1 MTDIDT
7 DALPIDS
14 CIDARLSEH
23 RGSINRLS
31 DEELRE
37 RHPRYP
43 RTAFGEPLE
52 PKDLIHFVFVY
63 ANKDYHKFTEFYEW
77 FKEIKSTI
85 KDGHTVK
92 CDDRESELFPRNH
105 DDNINEICERAIFIL
120 PFLSKSFCDDEVL
133 RFFTSEAI
141 GTTRLDQTSAQ
152 GSLEN
157 VLKKQ
162 KRYAVRPIHTEP
174 STNRKYTTPAG
185 LRMMD
190 PINYYNKNE
199 DSVKKVVGRIIEE
212 SIKRFEERKTAME
225 NALTGTDGPSPMKP
239 CIENSLVDGT
249 NALSLA
255 QDGYC
260 APEEKVGNVGMGE
273 DLTLPTDGSS
283 SLTSNALSDTPGNKQ
298 LNYAAALTN
307 GGKKMSQTSKT
318 AEGNMGHLSA
328 EGRNFSDNEKYGNNP
343 ATTQFDTSLETDN
356 GSISKNTIQNA
367 AENTVN
373 GQKSTQTAESETSWK
388 NLSLTESYSETK
400 AKKMTTKD
408 QHLTDR
414 DFNVWKDS
422 SKEVTAIELDFT
434 DVARATGNNTVQ
446 KDIKGKQPEENPRE
460 KGKLSGSG
468 KVETTININCDIA
481 QIGDG
486 TINYRVEKGSDA
498 VQEITAK
505 KEIRLNTS
513 SATQNPESK
522 NSWDYMS
529 LTNIETKTNE
539 AKLVPVYPF
548 SKGTDNQVD
557 VLPSIG
563 KAQVSTSVG
572 LIYIKGN
579 PAGTGFRVGEKY
591 ILTCLHVIKDI
602 IKTPKDMTGLGQV
615 AINSCEQLKIEFQR
629 IKHLQEV
636 NPLKIFGFNPYIPY
650 IDEDCDVAVLELRS
664 HDAGKCFPQ
673 PLTRFREFC
682 PTYPI
687 HFVGHPGGRQMK
699 EDSYVL
705 PKWSYEVKEF
715 IECLGEWSLKESPTG
730 VDHYKPLLENSR
742 KLLFHTSFDPGS
754 SGSPGVII
762 KDDTPCVVLMLSG
775 GAPKCFY
782 EGLWLVP
789 DDHRVEFGYTM
800 TDINCKMLNSAHES
814 VRKLATD
821 IFRNWD

>member
-7 DALPIDS
+7 DALPIHS

-43 RTAFGEPLE
+43 RTAYGEPLE

-92 CDDRESELFPRNH
+92 CNDRESELFPRNH

-120 PFLSKSFCDDEVL
+120 PFLFKSFCDDEVL

-162 KRYAVRPIHTEP
+162 KRCAVRPIHTEP

-185 LRMMD
+185 LRMME

-199 DSVKKVVGRIIEE
+199 DSVKKVVGGIIEE

-343 ATTQFDTSLETDN
+343 ATTQFDASLETDN

-400 AKKMTTKD
+400 AKKMTTKAKS
-408 QHLTDR
+408 L
-414 DFNVWKDS
+414 
-422 SKEVTAIELDFT
+422 IC
-434 DVARATGNNTVQ
+434 ATH
-446 KDIKGKQPEENPRE
+446 
-460 KGKLSGSG
+460 
-468 KVETTININCDIA
+468 
-481 QIGDG
+481 
-486 TINYRVEKGSDA
+486 
-498 VQEITAK
+498 
-505 KEIRLNTS
+505 
-513 SATQNPESK
+513 
-522 NSWDYMS
+522 
-529 LTNIETKTNE
+529 
-539 AKLVPVYPF
+539 PF
-548 SKGTDNQVD
+548 SKGTHKQKDAIE
-557 VLPSIG
+557 SIG
-563 KAQVSTSVG
+563 KHYVSRSVG
-572 LIYIKGN
+572 LIRIKDRLS
-579 PAGTGFRVGEKY
+579 GTGFRVGSKY
-591 ILTCLHVIKDI
+591 VATCYHI
-602 IKTPKDMTGLGQV
+602 IKEIITVSPHFIDSDQLSMEFGKYKNAGTGITDQNQV
-615 AINSCEQLKIEFQR
+615 
-629 IKHLQEV
+629 
-636 NPLKIFGFNPYIPY
+636 FGFERTIAYTNEEY
-650 IDEDCDVAVLELRS
+650 DFVVLELK
-664 HDAGKCFPQ
+664 GPNTNTELPP
-673 PLTRFREFC
+673 PLTCFGGLIDSE
-682 PTYPI
+682 I
-687 HFVGHPGGRQMK
+687 HLLGHPGGEQMK
-699 EDSYVL
+699 EDSEVFPVWS
-705 PKWSYEVKEF
+705 PKHDVK
-715 IECLGEWSLKESPTG
+715 IISQIKKLGFWSLTNLPEVNSEP
-730 VDHYKPLLENSR
+730 VDYYSDLLKLPR
-742 KLLFHTSFDPGS
+742 KILFHTTFDEGS
-754 SGSPGVII
+754 SGSPGFEI
-762 KDDTPCVVLMLSG
+762 KDNNAWVILMLSG
-775 GAPKCFY
+775 GAPGCFY
-782 EGLWLVP
+782 KDNFNRKRWPLE
-789 DDHRVEFGYTM
+789 DNQKVEYGYAM
-800 TDINCKMLNSAHES
+800 VDIYEKMIISKKE
-814 VRKLATD
+814 LALD
-821 IFRNWD
+821 IFREWKK